1 MFFCDTVTCVL
12 VWFVLWM
19 QLLHG
24 VTVNDIQDLIK
35 CTPTSHADYD
45 LLQNTLSSAQDFIES
60 FNGTSDKE
68 KVCLSSVT
76 VRISK
81 GEAVAA

>member
-1 MFFCDTVTCVL
+1 MTV
-12 VWFVLWM
+12 M
-19 QLLHG
+19 QLLRD
-24 VTVNDIQDLIK
+24 VTANDIQDLIK

-76 VRISK
+76 VRESK
-81 GEAVAA
+81 GEAVAE